1 MNSTLCN
8 ACPRH
13 CNALRPAGFCK
24 SPAEP
29 VLARAALHHWE
40 EPVISGT
47 KGSGAIFFSGC
58 NLQCVFC
65 QNYGISTEHQGT
77 KISVERLRTIC
88 DELIAQGAHN
98 INFVTPGH
106 YTDAILQCLEK
117 PLSVP
122 TVYNTNGY
130 DSVETLRKFENKIQ
144 IYLPDM
150 KYMDNTLAKKYS
162 AAPDYAETAKA
173 AILEM
178 FRQTGPYRINEEG
191 LLESGVVIRHL
202 ILPNAVQ
209 NSLDVIRW
217 VSETFRDGDV
227 LFSLMRQYYP
237 CGKVSDTDYP
247 ELNRVVTDEEYEIVE
262 NALFESGMEDGFV
275 QDEESADS
283 KYTPDFDGTGV
294 L

>member
-117 PLSVP
+117 PLPVP

-275 QDEESADS
+275 QDGESADS